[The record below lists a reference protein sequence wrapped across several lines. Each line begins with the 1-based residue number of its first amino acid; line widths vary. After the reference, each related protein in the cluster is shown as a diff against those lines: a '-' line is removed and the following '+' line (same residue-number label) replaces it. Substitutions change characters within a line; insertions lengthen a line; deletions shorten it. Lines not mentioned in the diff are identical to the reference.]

1 MTIPAKMVKALRDR
15 TGGGMMDCKRALEE
29 TGGDLEAAVD
39 LLRARGAA
47 KVSKRAGR
55 DTNQGTIGSYV
66 HFDRRVGVIVEVNCE
81 TDFVANTDDFRAL
94 AKDIA
99 LHIASEDPIAVRAE
113 DLPQDVVEREKAVYR
128 EQVRAQGKPERI
140 QDMIVQGKLKA
151 FYKDQV
157 LLEQPFIKNTAR
169 TIGELVTELSAKTG
183 EKVEVARFSRFAV
196 GQRG

>member
-47 KVSKRAGR
+47 KVSRRAGR
-55 DTNQGTIGSYV
+55 DTNQGTIGSYI
-66 HFDRRVGVIVEVNCE
+66 HFDRKVGVIVEVNCE

-94 AKDIA
+94 AKDVA
-99 LHIASEDPIAVRAE
+99 LHIASQDPIAVRAE
-113 DLPQDVVEREKAVYR
+113 DLPQEVVEREQAIYR

-140 QDMIVQGKLKA
+140 RDMIVQGKLKA

-157 LLEQPFIKNTAR
+157 LLEQPFIKDTAR
-169 TIGELVTELSAKTG
+169 TIGELVTEVSAKTG
-183 EKVEVARFSRFAV
+183 EKIEIARFSRFAI

>member
-99 LHIASEDPIAVRAE
+99 LHIASQDPIAVRAE

-157 LLEQPFIKNTAR
+157 LLEQPFIKDTDR
-169 TIGELVTELSAKTG
+169 TIGELVTEVSAKTG
-183 EKVEVARFSRFAV
+183 ERIEVARFSRFAV

>member
-55 DTNQGTIGSYV
+55 DANQGTIGSYV

-81 TDFVANTDDFRAL
+81 TDFVANTDDFRGL

-99 LHIASEDPIAVRAE
+99 LHIASQDPIAVRAE
-113 DLPQDVVEREKAVYR
+113 DLPRDVVEREKAIYR

-157 LLEQPFIKNTAR
+157 LLEQPFIKDTAR
-169 TIGELVTELSAKTG
+169 TIGELVTEVSAKTG
-183 EKVEVARFSRFAV
+183 EKIEVARFSRFAV

>member
-47 KVSKRAGR
+47 KVSRRAGK
-55 DTNQGTIGSYV
+55 DANQGTIGSYV
-66 HFDRRVGVIVEVNCE
+66 HFDRKVGVIVEVNCE

-99 LHIASEDPIAVRAE
+99 LHIASQNPVAVRPE
-113 DLPQDVVEREKAVYR
+113 DLPQEVVERERAIYR

-157 LLEQPFIKNTAR
+157 LLEQPFIKDTAR
-169 TIGELVTELSAKTG
+169 TIGELVTEVSAKTG
-183 EKVEVARFSRFAV
+183 EKIEVARFSRFAI

>member
-157 LLEQPFIKNTAR
+157 LLEQPFIKDTAR
-169 TIGELVTELSAKTG
+169 TIGELVTEVSAKTG
-183 EKVEVARFSRFAV
+183 EKIEVARFSRFAV

>member
-99 LHIASEDPIAVRAE
+99 LHIASQDPIAVRAE

-157 LLEQPFIKNTAR
+157 LLEQPFIKDTDR
-169 TIGELVTELSAKTG
+169 TIGELVTEVSAKTG
-183 EKVEVARFSRFAV
+183 EKIEVARFSRFAV

>member
-1 MTIPAKMVKALRDR
+1 MTIPAKLVKALRDR

-39 LLRARGAA
+39 LLRAKGSA
-47 KVSKRAGR
+47 KASKRAGK

-81 TDFVANTDDFRAL
+81 TDFVANTDDFQAL

-99 LHIASEDPIAVRAE
+99 LHVASQDPMAVRAE
-113 DLPQDVVEREKAVYR
+113 DVPPEVVQREEAVYR

-151 FYKDQV
+151 FYRDHV
-157 LLEQPFIKNTAR
+157 LLEQPFIKDTAR
-169 TIGELVTELSAKTG
+169 TIGELVTEVSAKTG
-183 EKVEVARFSRFAV
+183 EKIEVARFSRFAV
-196 GQRG
+196 GKRG

>member
-55 DTNQGTIGSYV
+55 DVNQGTIGSYV

-99 LHIASEDPIAVRAE
+99 LHIASQDPIAVRTE
-113 DLPQDVVEREKAVYR
+113 ELPQDVVEREKAIYR

-140 QDMIVQGKLKA
+140 RDMIVQGKLKA

-157 LLEQPFIKNTAR
+157 LLEQPFIKDTAR
-169 TIGELVTELSAKTG
+169 TIGELVTEVSAKTG
-183 EKVEVARFSRFAV
+183 EKIEVARFSRFAV

>member
-47 KVSKRAGR
+47 KVSRRAGR
-55 DTNQGTIGSYV
+55 DTNQGTIGSYI
-66 HFDRRVGVIVEVNCE
+66 HFDRKVGVIVEVNCE

-99 LHIASEDPIAVRAE
+99 LHIASQNPMAVRPE
-113 DLPQDVVEREKAVYR
+113 DLPQEVVERERAIYR

-140 QDMIVQGKLKA
+140 RDMIIQGKLKA

-157 LLEQPFIKNTAR
+157 LLEQPFIKDTAR
-169 TIGELVTELSAKTG
+169 TIAELVTEVSAKTG
-183 EKVEVARFSRFAV
+183 EKIEVARFSRFAI

>member
-99 LHIASEDPIAVRAE
+99 LHIASQDPIAVRAE
-113 DLPQDVVEREKAVYR
+113 DLPDDVVEREKAVYR

-140 QDMIVQGKLKA
+140 QDMIVQGKLQA

-157 LLEQPFIKNTAR
+157 LLEQPFIKDTAR
-169 TIGELVTELSAKTG
+169 TIGELVTEVSAKTG

>member
-157 LLEQPFIKNTAR
+157 LLEQPFIKDTAL

>member
-47 KVSKRAGR
+47 KVSRRAGR
-55 DTNQGTIGSYV
+55 DTNQGTIGSYI
-66 HFDRRVGVIVEVNCE
+66 HFDRKVGVIVEVNCE

-99 LHIASEDPIAVRAE
+99 LHIASQNPMAVRPE
-113 DLPQDVVEREKAVYR
+113 DIPQEVVERERAIYR

-140 QDMIVQGKLKA
+140 QDMIIQGKLKA

-157 LLEQPFIKNTAR
+157 LLEQPFIKDTAR
-169 TIGELVTELSAKTG
+169 NIAELVTEVSAKTG
-183 EKVEVARFSRFAV
+183 EKIEVARFSRFAI

>member
-99 LHIASEDPIAVRAE
+99 LHIASQDPIAVRAE

-140 QDMIVQGKLKA
+140 QDMIVEGKLKA

-157 LLEQPFIKNTAR
+157 LLEQPFIKDTAR
-169 TIGELVTELSAKTG
+169 TIGELVTEVSAKTG
-183 EKVEVARFSRFAV
+183 EKIAVARFSRFAV

>member
-99 LHIASEDPIAVRAE
+99 LHIASQDPIAVRAE

-157 LLEQPFIKNTAR
+157 LLEQPFIKDTAR

>member
-47 KVSKRAGR
+47 KVSRRAGR
-55 DTNQGTIGSYV
+55 DVNQGTIGSYV

-99 LHIASEDPIAVRAE
+99 LHIASQDPIAVRAE
-113 DLPQDVVEREKAVYR
+113 ELPQEVVERETAIYR

-157 LLEQPFIKNTAR
+157 LLEQPFIKDTAR
-169 TIGELVTELSAKTG
+169 TIGELVTEVSAKTG
-183 EKVEVARFSRFAV
+183 EKIEVARFSRFAV

>member
-140 QDMIVQGKLKA
+140 QDMIVHGKLKA

-157 LLEQPFIKNTAR
+157 LLEQPFIKDTAR

>member
-1 MTIPAKMVKALRDR
+1 
-15 TGGGMMDCKRALEE
+15 MDCKRALEE

-39 LLRARGAA
+39 LLRAKGAA
-47 KVSKRAGR
+47 KISKRAGR
-55 DTNQGTIGSYV
+55 DANQGTIGSYV

-81 TDFVANTDDFRAL
+81 TDFVANTDAFQAL

-99 LHIASEDPIAVRAE
+99 LHIASQDPIAVRAE
-113 DLPQDVVEREKAVYR
+113 ELPREVVEREQAIYR

-140 QDMIVQGKLKA
+140 QEMIVEGKLKA

-157 LLEQPFIKNTAR
+157 LLEQPFIKDTDR
-169 TIGELVTELSAKTG
+169 TIGELVTEVSAKTG
-183 EKVEVARFSRFAV
+183 EKINVARFSRFAV

>member
-47 KVSKRAGR
+47 KASRRAGR

-66 HFDRRVGVIVEVNCE
+66 HFDRKVGVIVEVNCE

-99 LHIASEDPIAVRAE
+99 LHIASQDPIAVHPE
-113 DLPQDVVEREKAVYR
+113 DLPQEVVERERAIYL

-157 LLEQPFIKNTAR
+157 LLEQPFIKDTAR
-169 TIGELVTELSAKTG
+169 TIGELVTEVSAKTG
-183 EKVEVARFSRFAV
+183 EKIEVARFSRFAI

>member
-157 LLEQPFIKNTAR
+157 LLEQPFIKDTAR

>member
-47 KVSKRAGR
+47 KVSRRAGR
-55 DTNQGTIGSYV
+55 DTNQGTVGSYV

-99 LHIASEDPIAVRAE
+99 LHIASQDPIAVRAE

-157 LLEQPFIKNTAR
+157 LLEQPFIKDTAR
-169 TIGELVTELSAKTG
+169 TIGELVTEVSAKTG
-183 EKVEVARFSRFAV
+183 EKIEVARFSRFAV

>member
-55 DTNQGTIGSYV
+55 DANQGTIGSYV

-99 LHIASEDPIAVRAE
+99 LHIASQDPIAVRAE
-113 DLPQDVVEREKAVYR
+113 ELPQDVVEREKAIYR

-157 LLEQPFIKNTAR
+157 LLEQPFIKDTAR
-169 TIGELVTELSAKTG
+169 TIGELVTEVSAKTG
-183 EKVEVARFSRFAV
+183 EKIEVARFSRFAV

>member
-55 DTNQGTIGSYV
+55 DTNQGTIGSYI

-99 LHIASEDPIAVRAE
+99 LHIASQDPIAVRAE
-113 DLPQDVVEREKAVYR
+113 DLPRDVVQREQAIYR

-140 QDMIVQGKLKA
+140 REMIVQGKLKA

-157 LLEQPFIKNTAR
+157 LLEQPFIKDTAR
-169 TIGELVTELSAKTG
+169 TIGELVTEVSAKTG
-183 EKVEVARFSRFAV
+183 EKIEIARFSRFAV

>member
-47 KVSKRAGR
+47 KVSTRAGR
-55 DTNQGTIGSYV
+55 DTNQGTIGSYI
-66 HFDRRVGVIVEVNCE
+66 HFDRKVGVIVEVNCE

-99 LHIASEDPIAVRAE
+99 LHIASQNPMAVRPE
-113 DLPQDVVEREKAVYR
+113 DLPQEVVERERAIFR

-140 QDMIVQGKLKA
+140 QDMIIQGKLKA

-157 LLEQPFIKNTAR
+157 LLEQPFIKDTAR
-169 TIGELVTELSAKTG
+169 TIAELVTEVSAKTG
-183 EKVEVARFSRFAV
+183 EKIEVARFSRFAI

>member
-99 LHIASEDPIAVRAE
+99 LHIASQDPIAVRAE

-140 QDMIVQGKLKA
+140 QDMIVEGKLKA

-157 LLEQPFIKNTAR
+157 LLEQPFIKDTAR
-169 TIGELVTELSAKTG
+169 TIGELVTEVSAKTG

>member
-99 LHIASEDPIAVRAE
+99 LHIASQDPIAVRAE
-113 DLPQDVVEREKAVYR
+113 DLPQDVVEREKAIYR

-157 LLEQPFIKNTAR
+157 LLEQPFIKDTDR
-169 TIGELVTELSAKTG
+169 TIGELVTEVSAKTG
-183 EKVEVARFSRFAV
+183 EKIEVARFSRFAV